1 MNILADKQVPVYG
14 DGMNVRD
21 WLHVEDHCQAIDLAF
36 QKGEPGEVYNI
47 GGNNER
53 TNIEITKLML
63 KELGKGENLIKY
75 VEDRLGHDRRYAI
88 DSTKIRKELGWN
100 PVHTFETGIHQTI
113 KWYLD
118 NQEWLTA
125 VSSSCHSKEKE
136 LAASNKT
143 SYKN

>member
-1 MNILADKQVPVYG
+1 
-14 DGMNVRD
+14 
-21 WLHVEDHCQAIDLAF
+21 
-36 QKGEPGEVYNI
+36 
-47 GGNNER
+47 
-53 TNIEITKLML
+53 ML

-88 DSTKIRKELGWN
+88 DSTKIRKELGWK

-118 NQEWLTA
+118 NQEWLKS
-125 VSSSCHSKEKE
+125 VSASCHEKERE

-143 SYKN
+143 SSKN